1 MFAKHNTFP
10 ADVLKRHQL
19 VKSISM
25 KQSLIYGGEEQAWDK
40 EDKARKFREE
50 KALEIKNHHT
60 LNVVFSMMVLS
71 KSFQEAHITFGEL
84 SFLIPYELF
93 PTYAEPTPCSFIRR
107 SVGEWASGPRR
118 KTPHSASQGGKD
130 RLGCI
135 QYREKSLNTFVAGL
149 RALEARLYVIDFLFQ
164 IFSIYIDSASDR
176 SIAIR

>member
-1 MFAKHNTFP
+1 
-10 ADVLKRHQL
+10 
-19 VKSISM
+19 M
-25 KQSLIYGGEEQAWDK
+25 KQSLIKGGGEQAWDE

-50 KALEIKNHHT
+50 EKALEIKNNHT

-93 PTYAEPTPCSFIRR
+93 PTYAEPPPCSFIRR

-135 QYREKSLNTFVAGL
+135 QHRDKSLNNFVA
-149 RALEARLYVIDFLFQ
+149 RMRVLEAHR
-164 IFSIYIDSASDR
+164 
-176 SIAIR
+176 